1 MKVKFTRSQ
10 GNGSPQHDSSK
21 IKFRLIISLLHF
33 LFARTALASFNV
45 GFNFRFA
52 HRKRSRLFGLKM
64 VWKKIDLRLSKSR
77 EKKIT
82 IRNEWTNIFGCKA
95 CLWAVERQTVSPID
109 SSTQVYHAFVDY
121 LIGVSTH
128 LVRFQAHMSFKPHV
142 TDLISISHQTI
153 RWICKRIATF
163 RSLHIHICIHMKS

>member
-1 MKVKFTRSQ
+1 MKLICFRNRIENRLFKHWSMTSRLGLLIIEMKVKFTRSQ

-77 EKKIT
+77 EKKSPFVTSGQIFSDVKRVYELLNDKLWVPSIPQLKCTMLLSIT
-82 IRNEWTNIFGCKA
+82 
-95 CLWAVERQTVSPID
+95 
-109 SSTQVYHAFVDY
+109 
-121 LIGVSTH
+121 
-128 LVRFQAHMSFKPHV
+128 
-142 TDLISISHQTI
+142 
-153 RWICKRIATF
+153 
-163 RSLHIHICIHMKS
+163 